1 MAKKEISDS
10 ELLANVLVAGLQEKK
25 GDNIL
30 VIDMR
35 ELPSSFTEFMVL
47 CSAGNYRQMEALLD
61 SAEEFARNQ
70 LSEKPYFREGMGQES
85 EWVLLDY
92 VSVVLHV
99 FKEDKRAFYALEDL
113 WGDAK
118 IKKF

>member
-30 VIDMR
+30 VMDMR

-61 SAEEFARNQ
+61 SAEECTK
-70 LSEKPYFREGMGQES
+70 S
-85 EWVLLDY
+85 
-92 VSVVLHV
+92 
-99 FKEDKRAFYALEDL
+99 
-113 WGDAK
+113 
-118 IKKF
+118 IK

>member
-1 MAKKEISDS
+1 
-10 ELLANVLVAGLQEKK
+10 
-25 GDNIL
+25 
-30 VIDMR
+30 
-35 ELPSSFTEFMVL
+35 
-47 CSAGNYRQMEALLD
+47 
-61 SAEEFARNQ
+61 
-70 LSEKPYFREGMGQES
+70 MGQES

-99 FKEDKRAFYALEDL
+99 FKEDKRDFYALEDL